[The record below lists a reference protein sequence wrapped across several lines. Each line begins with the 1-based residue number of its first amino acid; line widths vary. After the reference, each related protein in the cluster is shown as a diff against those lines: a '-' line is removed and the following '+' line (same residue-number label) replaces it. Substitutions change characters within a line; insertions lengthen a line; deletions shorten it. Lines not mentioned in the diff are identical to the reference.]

1 MDSHLI
7 LTCVAVDLICELL
20 AGVGSNNAL
29 QQEAVV
35 RWTKL
40 LFGNFTEPILQ
51 VIIHIYLLFF
61 IVIRSTIIFMFSYE
75 FLIIT
80 DCYFT
85 NF

>member
-35 RWTKL
+35 RWAKL
-40 LFGNFTEPILQ
+40 LFGNVTEPILQ

-61 IVIRSTIIFMFSYE
+61 IVIRSTIIFMFNYE

>member
-7 LTCVAVDLICELL
+7 LTCVAIDLICELL

-35 RWTKL
+35 RWAKL
-40 LFGNFTEPILQ
+40 LFGNVTEPILQ

-61 IVIRSTIIFMFSYE
+61 IVIRSTIIFMFNYE